1 MANLTKE
8 EAALVADTQ
17 SKLADAKEALRGV
30 AANMRK
36 LAKIN
41 RDAGRAK
48 AANDAMIFEG
58 AAIELR
64 GALIKAH
71 GVASNA
77 LCDCYDDG
85 GIVVFGGGGGRGG

>member
-41 RDAGRAK
+41 RDA
-48 AANDAMIFEG
+48 D
-58 AAIELR
+58 L
-64 GALIKAH
+64 
-71 GVASNA
+71 
-77 LCDCYDDG
+77 
-85 GIVVFGGGGGRGG
+85 